1 MNLKNENGWLID
13 GNENKWSIDFFGGEE
28 KAKIAAESCH
38 FDRKS
43 FNNINCSR
51 ISDCIRLSDCSR
63 ISDFR
68 RIYDSSRISDSR
80 NLSDCVR
87 LYDCRGIYDCSR
99 LYDCSKIYDS
109 SRISDCSRISDFRR
123 ISDCH
128 GLSDCCSIYDCK
140 SLSFG
145 DVQFFATGKYTLT
158 IYNDICQAGWAKKTL
173 QEWLSYAGDDLNSDD
188 KKYLETWTK
197 PIIRTV
203 LESRKLNNKE
213 GEVDE

>member
-51 ISDCIRLSDCSR
+51 ISDCIRL
-63 ISDFR
+63 
-68 RIYDSSRISDSR
+68 
-80 NLSDCVR
+80 
-87 LYDCRGIYDCSR
+87 
-99 LYDCSKIYDS
+99 
-109 SRISDCSRISDFRR
+109 SDCSRISDFRR